1 MKDDIRH
8 IQLRLSP
15 DLRGELETLSQRY
28 GMSISD
34 IVRGALLFGMPV
46 FAALTDVRQ
55 EIVNRLVAVLKRES
69 RADRSGERL

>member
-1 MKDDIRH
+1 MNDDVRH

-34 IVRGALLFGMPV
+34 IVRGSLLFGMPV
-46 FAALTDVRQ
+46 FAALTDIRQ
-55 EIVNRLVAVLKRES
+55 ELVNRLVAILKKES
-69 RADRSGERL
+69 RAGGSGD